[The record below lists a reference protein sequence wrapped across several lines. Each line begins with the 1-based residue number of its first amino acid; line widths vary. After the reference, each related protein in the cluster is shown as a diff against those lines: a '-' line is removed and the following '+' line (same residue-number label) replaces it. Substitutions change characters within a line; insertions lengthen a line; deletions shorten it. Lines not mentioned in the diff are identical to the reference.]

1 MSTHP
6 LDTDPGSELLA
17 SYEADF
23 KLTQADI
30 SQKLEQIP
38 DLQGEPRKAAIRAA
52 ERAVDEADEIIGQM
66 TLELSNIPSALRNKI
81 KPRLR
86 NYTHDLDV
94 SRHTLLQLSQNSD
107 RATLFNGRGG
117 GGGRGNSSGDA
128 VADQRQ
134 QLLSGTDRLER
145 SSQRLRDSQRL
156 ANETEGIG
164 ASILGDLYAQRSQIE
179 NTHDTLNDS
188 ERYLD
193 RSIKTLRGMARRMAT
208 NRIITIAIIT
218 VLVLLI
224 MAVIVSKFR

>member
-1 MSTHP
+1 MSNHP
-6 LDTDPGSELLA
+6 LDTDPGSELFA

-30 SQKLEQIP
+30 SQKLDQIP

-66 TLELSNIPSALRNKI
+66 TLELSNIPSTLRNKI

-94 SRHTLLQLSQNSD
+94 SRSTLLKLLQNSD

-117 GGGRGNSSGDA
+117 SGSGGGSGDA
-128 VADQRQ
+128 VVDQRQ

-179 NTHDTLNDS
+179 NTHNTLNDS

-208 NRIITIAIIT
+208 NRMITIAIIT

-224 MAVIVSKFR
+224 LAVIVSKFH